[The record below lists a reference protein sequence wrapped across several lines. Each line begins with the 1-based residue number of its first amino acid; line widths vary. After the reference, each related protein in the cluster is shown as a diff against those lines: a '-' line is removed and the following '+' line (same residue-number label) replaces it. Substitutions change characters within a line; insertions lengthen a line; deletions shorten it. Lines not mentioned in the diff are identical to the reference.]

1 MEWKGIHEVEENR
14 LDDGVD
20 IGCEMRQN
28 PRMSLILGFGKIAN
42 TCSKKLD
49 EALFL
54 CS

>member
-14 LDDGVD
+14 LDDDVD
-20 IGCEMRQN
+20 VVCEMGQK

-42 TCSKKLD
+42 TCSKKFD
-49 EALFL
+49 EALFI